1 MDMAPAEPDEVA
13 QSTPAQH
20 VQEEEAAWRAIV
32 AAVLGDGAELVSVS
46 RYITDSRTYRA
57 GDRLAKIRRIDPAW
71 PADAGMEVEA
81 GFLRSLGREVDYT
94 QRDGWEVSVQDVLPG
109 STFSSHLFDQ
119 QETSFTT
126 GDRVRVLRSLVPEL
140 RALHRQGIS
149 HGDLRTDNIL
159 VEGDAVR
166 LVDFDRAARTS
177 PRRAALRDWVGI
189 GGSPTPF
196 WKLAAV
202 SLAPKSL
209 TAARRL
215 RYQLVKNRPA
225 AKVAGEPRDV
235 ARLRDAWHLAEQS
248 AANARGQG
256 LAYYALSYRGRHL
269 SGERAWPLRWDP
281 IAASVDFTG
290 KRMLEL
296 GCNMGLLSNF
306 AKMHGAAETHGVD
319 HDPTIVDAART
330 VADAFQTGSTFEQL
344 DLMGSERW
352 EERLSGYDLV
362 TALSVVHWLP
372 DRDRVLRFLARHAE
386 LLYEG
391 HDELPDEIA
400 LLNSLGFDQV
410 DVVLRTERDRHVL
423 YARRTGG

>member
-1 MDMAPAEPDEVA
+1 MAAPTEPNDVAAMSPAD
-13 QSTPAQH
+13 H
-20 VQEEEAAWRAIV
+20 VKAEEAAWQAIV
-32 AAVLGDGAELVSVS
+32 ADVLGAGAELVSVS
-46 RYITDSRTYRA
+46 RFITDSRTYRA
-57 GDRLAKIRRIDPAW
+57 GDKLAKIRRIDPAW

-81 GFLRSLGREVDYT
+81 GFLRSLGREVDYA
-94 QRDGWEVSVQDVLPG
+94 QRDGWEISLQEVLPG

-126 GDRVRVLRSLVPEL
+126 KDRMRVLRSLVPEL
-140 RALHRQGIS
+140 RALHKQGIA

-159 VEGDAVR
+159 VEGDDVR
-166 LVDFDRAARTS
+166 LVDFDRATRTS

-189 GGSPTPF
+189 GAGPTPF

-209 TAARRL
+209 TAARRV

-225 AKVAGEPRDV
+225 AKVAGETRDV
-235 ARLRDAWHLAEQS
+235 AILRDAWHLAEQS

-256 LAYYALSYRGRHL
+256 LAYYALSYRGSHL

-290 KRMLEL
+290 KRVLEL

-319 HDPTIVDAART
+319 HDHTIVDAAKT
-330 VADAFQTGSTFEQL
+330 VARAFETGCTFEQL
-344 DLMGSERW
+344 DLMGEEKW
-352 EERLSGYDLV
+352 EERLSGYDMV
-362 TALSVVHWLP
+362 TALSIVHWLP
-372 DRDRVLRFLARHAE
+372 DRDRVLRFLAQHAE

-391 HDELPDEIA
+391 HDELDDEIA

-423 YARRTGG
+423 LARRTGS